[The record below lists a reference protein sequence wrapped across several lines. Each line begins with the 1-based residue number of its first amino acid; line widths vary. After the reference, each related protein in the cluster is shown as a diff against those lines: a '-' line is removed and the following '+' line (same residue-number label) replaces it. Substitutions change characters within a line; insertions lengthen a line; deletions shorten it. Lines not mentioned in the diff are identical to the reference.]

1 MVLVLVIDL
10 TSERWLSNE
19 LSTMDSEWDRVCL
32 KAVLGSIYS
41 TEEIRNLGFDPDN
54 LSDITDKVK
63 FAAEEVEN
71 ARLLADDLLA
81 LRLTAKKKKR
91 KTEIEEK
98 RNLLGKK
105 KAACS
110 EQRLQEI

>member
-1 MVLVLVIDL
+1 M
-10 TSERWLSNE
+10 
-19 LSTMDSEWDRVCL
+19 
-32 KAVLGSIYS
+32 
-41 TEEIRNLGFDPDN
+41 
-54 LSDITDKVK
+54 K

-71 ARLLADDLLA
+71 ARLVADDLLA